1 MCLLDGSD
9 IIINSQLEPI
19 NQLLHSLNSGLGCDL
34 LTIRSGF
41 ATWSSLQF
49 HSFVDKNGALRLSSF
64 HSFSCKTQEKAE
76 TPEVEVRRRSVK
88 YESLIFACGTKSQ
101 TN

>member
-19 NQLLHSLNSGLGCDL
+19 NQLLHSLNSFGLGCDL

-49 HSFVDKNGALRLSSF
+49 HSFVHTNGV
-64 HSFSCKTQEKAE
+64 FSGFEKIG
-76 TPEVEVRRRSVK
+76 P
-88 YESLIFACGTKSQ
+88 GTG
-101 TN
+101 